1 METKTKRRQRL
12 GTAGWHTALKEFDES
27 GLDVREFCEREG
39 LGQASFYRWRR
50 RLSQAPSQD
59 MSKPPHEAPRPAGF
73 LDLGTL
79 SAKGTRLELRVD
91 LGAGVVLH
99 LVRG

>member
-1 METKTKRRQRL
+1 LGGGGWRSVLKR
-12 GTAGWHTALKEFDES
+12 FDES
-27 GLDVREFCEREG
+27 GVDVREFCEREG

-50 RLSQAPSQD
+50 RLSDKPSRE
-59 MSKPPHEAPRPAGF
+59 MAEAPHEAPRPAGF

-79 SAKGTRLELRVD
+79 GAKSARLELRMD